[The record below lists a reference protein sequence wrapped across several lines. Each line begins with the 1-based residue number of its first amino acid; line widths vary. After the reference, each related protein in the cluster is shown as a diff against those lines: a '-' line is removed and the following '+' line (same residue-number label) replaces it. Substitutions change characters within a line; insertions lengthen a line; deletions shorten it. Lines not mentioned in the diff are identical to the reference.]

1 MELVEKIIAESLFAP
16 SGGNSQP
23 WGFIIVNDR
32 DTVQRLSKSSKQ
44 TILDEIGRGPKHYM
58 SVYKEELSKDEF
70 NVFYNAPCVVFVL
83 GEVDRL
89 SRGDP
94 AILATYFMLSAAS
107 RGFGTCWIGLGSRP
121 SDVLKVEI
129 GLADDMEIVAPLCL
143 GYPRSIPD
151 VPERKP
157 ANILNKIG

>member
-58 SVYKEELSKDEF
+58 SMY
-70 NVFYNAPCVVFVL
+70 
-83 GEVDRL
+83 
-89 SRGDP
+89 
-94 AILATYFMLSAAS
+94 
-107 RGFGTCWIGLGSRP
+107 
-121 SDVLKVEI
+121 
-129 GLADDMEIVAPLCL
+129 
-143 GYPRSIPD
+143 
-151 VPERKP
+151 
-157 ANILNKIG
+157 

>member
-1 MELVEKIIAESLFAP
+1 M
-16 SGGNSQP
+16 
-23 WGFIIVNDR
+23 
-32 DTVQRLSKSSKQ
+32 
-44 TILDEIGRGPKHYM
+44 
-58 SVYKEELSKDEF
+58 
-70 NVFYNAPCVVFVL
+70 FVL

-94 AILATYFMLSAAS
+94 AILATYFMLSVAS
-107 RGFGTCWIGLGSRP
+107 RGLGTCWIGLGSRP
-121 SDVLKVEI
+121 SDVLKVGI
-129 GLADDMEIVAPLCL
+129 GLTDDMEIVAPLCL